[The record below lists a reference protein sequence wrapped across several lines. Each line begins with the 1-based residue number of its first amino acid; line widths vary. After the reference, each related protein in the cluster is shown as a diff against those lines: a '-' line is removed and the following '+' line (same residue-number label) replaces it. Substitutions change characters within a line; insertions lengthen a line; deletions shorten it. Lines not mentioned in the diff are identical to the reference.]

1 MRILGLDTSISVA
14 SVAINEDG
22 RIVAEDF
29 YPRQETAEGSGAKS
43 NHAEIILPLIDSVL
57 QRVGIGLTDVTGIAV
72 SIGPGSF
79 TGVRIGLSTTK
90 GLAYGTGIPAA
101 GISTLE
107 AIAARAGFEGFEG
120 MVCSILDARKGEVY
134 AAVFRKHGNQLERLT
149 EDALMPILSFLEELR
164 GLEKKTP
171 CLFIGDGV
179 TAYRPLLQQV
189 SGLQTYI
196 ADELG
201 IPSVAAAISLLSE
214 RQFTEQ
220 RAVRL
225 EDLAP
230 VYLRRP
236 ECELRMKL
244 TVSS

>member
-14 SVAINEDG
+14 SVAVSEDG

-29 YPRQETAEGSGAKS
+29 SPRQGTAERSVAKS

-57 QRVGIGLTDVTGIAV
+57 QRAGVGLSEVTGIAV

-79 TGVRIGLSTTK
+79 TGVRIGLSTVK
-90 GLAYGTGIPAA
+90 GLAYGTGVPAA
-101 GISTLE
+101 GISTLQ
-107 AIAARAGFEGFEG
+107 AIAARVAGFEGI
-120 MVCSILDARKGEVY
+120 VCPILDARKGEVY
-134 AAVFRKHGNQLERLT
+134 ASVFRKHGNQLERLT
-149 EDALMPILSFLEELR
+149 EDALMPILSFLRELR
-164 GLEKKTP
+164 ALGKTVR

-179 TAYRPLLQQV
+179 AAYGPLLQRAAD
-189 SGLQTYI
+189 LQILFAEEEGTPSLAASI
-196 ADELG
+196 A
-201 IPSVAAAISLLSE
+201 LLSE
-214 RQFTEQ
+214 RLFIDG
-220 RAVRL
+220 RSVWL

-236 ECELRMKL
+236 DCESRMEA

>member
-14 SVAINEDG
+14 SVAISEDG
-22 RIVAEDF
+22 HIVAEDF
-29 YPRQETAEGSGAKS
+29 YPRQGTVENSGAKG
-43 NHAEIILPLIDSVL
+43 NHAEIILPLIDSVM
-57 QRVGIGLTDVTGIAV
+57 QRARIGLTDVAGIAV

-79 TGVRIGLSTTK
+79 TGVRIALSTVK
-90 GLAYGTGIPAA
+90 GLAYGTGMPAI

-107 AIAARAGFEGFEG
+107 AIAARVAGFDG
-120 MVCSILDARKGEVY
+120 MVCPILDARKGEVY
-134 AAVFRKHGNQLERLT
+134 GAVFRKHGNQFKRLT
-149 EDALMPILSFLEELR
+149 EDGLMSILSFLEELR
-164 GLEKKTP
+164 GLGKTAP

-189 SGLQTYI
+189 SGLQIHI
-196 ADELG
+196 ADEEAM
-201 IPSVAAAISLLSE
+201 PSVAAAIALLCE
-214 RQFTEQ
+214 RQFSDQ

-236 ECELRMKL
+236 ECESRMKL

>member
-14 SVAINEDG
+14 SVAISEDG
-22 RIVAEDF
+22 RIVAEDS
-29 YPRQETAEGSGAKS
+29 YPRKGSADGSGAKS

-57 QRVGIGLTDVTGIAV
+57 HRAGIGLSDVAGIAV

-79 TGVRIGLSTTK
+79 TGIRIALSTVK
-90 GLAYGTGIPAA
+90 GLAYGTGMPAV
-101 GISTLE
+101 GISTLQ
-107 AIAARAGFEGFEG
+107 AIAARVAGFEGV
-120 MVCSILDARKGEVY
+120 VCPILDARKGEVY
-134 AAVFRKHGNQLERLT
+134 AAVFRNHGKQLARLT
-149 EDALMPILSFLEELR
+149 QDALLPILSFLEELR
-164 GLEKKTP
+164 EVEKTVP

-179 TAYRPLLQQV
+179 TAYRPLLQQM

-196 ADELG
+196 ADEASM
-201 IPSVAAAISLLSE
+201 PSVAAAIALLSE
-214 RQFTEQ
+214 RQFTDQ

-236 ECELRMKL
+236 ECESRMKL

>member
-1 MRILGLDTSISVA
+1 MRILGLDTSTSVA
-14 SVAINEDG
+14 SVAISEDG
-22 RIVAEDF
+22 RIVAEDS
-29 YPRQETAEGSGAKS
+29 YPRKGRTEGSRAKS

-57 QRVGIGLTDVTGIAV
+57 RRAGIGLSDVAGIAV

-79 TGVRIGLSTTK
+79 TGIRIALSTVK
-90 GLAYGTGIPAA
+90 GLAYGTGIPAV
-101 GISTLE
+101 GISTLQ
-107 AIAARAGFEGFEG
+107 AIAARVAGFEGV
-120 MVCSILDARKGEVY
+120 VCPILDARKGEVY
-134 AAVFRKHGNQLERLT
+134 AAVFCKHGNQLERLT
-149 EDALMPILSFLEELR
+149 EDALMPVLSFLEELR
-164 GLEKKTP
+164 RLEKTVP
-171 CLFIGDGV
+171 FLFIGDGV

-196 ADELG
+196 ADEAAM
-201 IPSVAAAISLLSE
+201 PSVAAAIALLSE
-214 RQFTEQ
+214 RQFTDQ

-236 ECELRMKL
+236 DCESRMKL

>member
-29 YPRQETAEGSGAKS
+29 YPRQGTAEGSGAKS

-57 QRVGIGLTDVTGIAV
+57 QRAGIGFTDVTGIAV

-90 GLAYGTGIPAA
+90 GLAYGTGIPAV
-101 GISTLE
+101 GISTLQ
-107 AIAARAGFEGFEG
+107 AIAARVAGFEG

-164 GLEKKTP
+164 GLEETTP

-189 SGLQTYI
+189 SGLQIHI
-196 ADELG
+196 ADEEP
-201 IPSVAAAISLLSE
+201 IPSVAAAIALLSE
-214 RQFTEQ
+214 RQFSDQ

-236 ECELRMKL
+236 ESESRMKL